1 MTTLGETGSYG
12 DAAASA
18 AIDLTVG
25 LVVKGASSKMFG
37 AADDI
42 AFNLTRET
50 GKRLTAEQ
58 TRQLLSH
65 KARATAEAALSK
77 ARASLRDTQER
88 LQESL
93 NNGPQAALAA
103 LLAEKE
109 ASEIK
114 AATAVARAEAAS
126 IEAARVLEKREEEL
140 QLSAKKRQQVTNG
153 RNSAFPWT

>member
-25 LVVKGASSKMFG
+25 LAVKGASSRMFG

-42 AFNLTRET
+42 AVNLTRET

-65 KARATAEAALSK
+65 KARATTEAAASTVISEVTKSVSGWFNDDSK
-77 ARASLRDTQER
+77 
-88 LQESL
+88 
-93 NNGPQAALAA
+93 
-103 LLAEKE
+103 
-109 ASEIK
+109 
-114 AATAVARAEAAS
+114 
-126 IEAARVLEKREEEL
+126 
-140 QLSAKKRQQVTNG
+140 
-153 RNSAFPWT
+153 